1 MRHWLEEELG
11 SLGMIMMKGAWSSS
25 TDYPKAKEGLTLGWP
40 GGEVKVTK
48 KKIKPFSSLSWP

>member
-1 MRHWLEEELG
+1 
-11 SLGMIMMKGAWSSS
+11 MMLASFVGPVGAIGCTVGTQIILNRISG
-25 TDYPKAKEGLTLGWP
+25 YLLGWP

>member
-1 MRHWLEEELG
+1 MGFYKGIGTKPNLG
-11 SLGMIMMKGAWSSS
+11 GAI
-25 TDYPKAKEGLTLGWP
+25 GWP